1 MRMQPQRYDDEQ
13 PLAPVIP
20 LFRHVVDLDDDDL
33 LADDDGLILRFADD
47 YSGGPN
53 VS

>member
-13 PLAPVIP
+13 ALAPVIP
-20 LFRHVVDLDDDDL
+20 LFRHVVELDESEFP
-33 LADDDGLILRFADD
+33 ADDDGLILRFADD
-47 YSGGPN
+47 YSSGPS